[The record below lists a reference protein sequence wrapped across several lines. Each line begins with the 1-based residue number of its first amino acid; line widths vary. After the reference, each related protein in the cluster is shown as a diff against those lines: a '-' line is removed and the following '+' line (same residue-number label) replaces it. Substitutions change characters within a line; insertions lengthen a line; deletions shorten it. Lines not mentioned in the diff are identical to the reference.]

1 MFNLKLTTMKNEEG
15 VSNQLVSKDVKSSNE
30 SKKDSKS
37 KVEIESP
44 KTEPE
49 KESIAKPESQTGVI
63 RSAIKSKKTKEQIEK
78 ELSEKFSKSAS
89 WAVGRLK
96 IYEKAYGVLGINDKH
111 I

>member
-1 MFNLKLTTMKNEEG
+1 MKNEEKS
-15 VSNQLVSKDVKSSNE
+15 SNELVKKDVKSSNE
-30 SKKDSKS
+30 SKTDSKS
-37 KVEIESP
+37 KGKIESP

-49 KESIAKPESQTGVI
+49 KESIVKPESQTGII
-63 RSAIKSKKTKEQIEK
+63 RSAIKAKKSKEEIEK

-96 IYEKAYGVLGINDKH
+96 IYEKAYGVLGINDKN